1 MFLDTQ
7 NLPSCPIHKI

>member
-7 NLPSCPIHKI
+7 VKMSRI

>member
-7 NLPSCPIHKI
+7 AS